1 MIRRMKTPIFDFVKR
16 YAESGNIR
24 MHMPGHKGLG
34 DTERFDITE
43 IAGADSLYEASGI
56 IAESET
62 LAGELFGA
70 STFYSTEGSS
80 HAIRAMLYLA
90 SLYSGGRCRVLAAR
104 NVHKTFISAVGL
116 LNIDVEWIASPEG
129 LSYLSAD
136 IDTEWLRCRLAERE
150 SLPTAVY
157 LTSPDYLGH
166 VAPIAEIAEICHEA
180 GVLLLVDNAHGAYLK
195 FLEPSRHPMDLGA
208 DMCSDSAHKTL
219 PVLTGGA
226 YLHISKNAPE
236 LLSREAKR
244 ALTVFG
250 STSPSYLILSSLD
263 RANAY
268 ISAGYRERLLA
279 FTGKLDAL
287 KSSLSGY
294 GYTLF
299 GDEPLKITVMAKP
312 YGYTGEELASL
323 LLEAGIVSEFCDRD
337 HLVLMLTPD
346 NSDAQLFKLALAF
359 SKIKKRPPLTEA
371 APRVVLCEKRLS
383 VREAM
388 LSESEYVSPRDAIGR
403 VLADLSVGCPPAVPI
418 AILGEVINESA
429 AQAFEYYG
437 TTRIAVVQENNL

>member
-1 MIRRMKTPIFDFVKR
+1 MKTPIFDFVTR
-16 YAESGNIR
+16 YAESGSIR

-34 DTERFDITE
+34 DVERFDITE
-43 IAGADSLYEASGI
+43 ISGADSLYEASGI
-56 IAESET
+56 IAESEAY
-62 LAGELFGA
+62 AGELFGA
-70 STFYSTEGSS
+70 KTFYSTEGSS

-104 NVHKTFISAVGL
+104 NVHKSFVSAVGL
-116 LNIDVEWIASPEG
+116 LDIDVEWIAPSG
-129 LSYLSAD
+129 ALSYLSAD
-136 IDTEWLRCRLAERE
+136 IDPEWLRSRFAEGDG
-150 SLPTAVY
+150 LPTAVY

-166 VAPIAEIAEICHEA
+166 VAPIAEIARICREA

-226 YLHISKNAPE
+226 YLHISKDAPE
-236 LLSREAKR
+236 MLAREAKR

-268 ISAGYRERLLA
+268 LSEGYRERLLA
-279 FTGKLDAL
+279 FSGKIDAL
-287 KSSLSGY
+287 KKRLLGC

-323 LLEAGIVSEFCDRD
+323 LSEAGIVSEFCDRD

-346 NSDAQLFKLALAF
+346 NGDSELFRLALTF

-371 APRVVLCEKRLS
+371 APVIALSERRLS

-388 LSESEYVSPRDAIGR
+388 LSECEYTAPRDAVGR
-403 VLADLSVGCPPAVPI
+403 ILAEASVGCPPAVPI
-418 AILGEVINESA
+418 ALSGEVINESA
-429 AQAFEYYG
+429 ARAFEYYG
-437 TTRIAVVQENNL
+437 VEKIAVVKEKKE

>member
-1 MIRRMKTPIFDFVKR
+1 MKTPIFDFVKR

-43 IAGADSLYEASGI
+43 IPGADSLYEASGI
-56 IAESET
+56 IAESEKN
-62 LAGELFGA
+62 AGELFGA
-70 STFYSTEGSS
+70 NTFYSTEGSS

-90 SLYSGGRCRVLAAR
+90 GLCSGGRCRVLAAR
-104 NVHKTFISAVGL
+104 NVHKSFVSAVGL
-116 LNIDVEWIASPEG
+116 LDAEVEWIAPSG
-129 LSYLSAD
+129 ALSYLSSD
-136 IDTEWLRCRLAERE
+136 IDTEWLRRRLTEGER
-150 SLPTAVY
+150 LPTAVY

-166 VAPIAEIAEICHEA
+166 TAPIAEIAKICHEA

-226 YLHISKNAPE
+226 YLHISKNAPQV
-236 LLSREAKR
+236 LAREAKR

-268 ISAGYRERLLA
+268 LCGGYSERLSSFSGKVDA
-279 FTGKLDAL
+279 FKTRLRGC
-287 KSSLSGY
+287 

-312 YGYTGEELASL
+312 YGYTGEELASIL
-323 LLEAGIVSEFCDRD
+323 SEAGIVPEFADRD

-346 NSDAQLFKLALAF
+346 NSDAELFRLALAF
-359 SKIKKRPPLTEA
+359 SKIKKRSPLTEA
-371 APRVVLCEKRLS
+371 APQITLSERRLS
-383 VREAM
+383 IREAM
-388 LSESEYVSPRDAIGR
+388 LSECEYVTPSEAIGR
-403 VLADLSVGCPPAVPI
+403 ILAEASVGCPPAVPI
-418 AILGEVINESA
+418 ALSGEVIDKSA
-429 AQAFEYYG
+429 ALAFEYYG
-437 TTRIAVVQENNL
+437 TKKIAVVKEK